1 MNALTRRL
9 TLLGHRVRRPWYER
23 RLARVSLEEIDGFS
37 FVVLPT
43 VFNPV
48 LLRTGAV
55 LARHAGAWV
64 DGAGRMLRI
73 LDMGTGS
80 GASAVL
86 VAARG
91 ARVVA
96 VDLNPEAVRCARINA
111 QLNRLEGA
119 IDVRYGDLFAPV
131 AGERFDLV
139 TFNPPFFRGTPKDD
153 ADLAW
158 RSPDVLER
166 FAAELPEALA
176 PGGTALLC
184 LSTDGAGR
192 ELREDLARRGFL
204 VEAVFAKDLGN
215 EIVTLYAAERA
226 R

>member
-9 TLLGHRVRRPWYER
+9 ALLGHRVRRPWYER

-48 LLRTGAV
+48 LLRTGEV
-55 LARHAGAWV
+55 LARHAGEWV
-64 DGAGRMLRI
+64 GGAGRTLRA
-73 LDMGTGS
+73 LDLGTGS

-86 VAARG
+86 MAARG

-96 VDLNPEAVRCARINA
+96 VDLNPEAVRCVRINA
-111 QLNRLEGA
+111 LLNRLEGA
-119 IDVRYGDLFAPV
+119 IDLRYGNLFAPV
-131 AGERFDLV
+131 AGEIFDLV
-139 TFNPPFFRGTPKDD
+139 TFNPPFFRGIPKDD

-166 FAAELPEALA
+166 FAAGLQEILA
-176 PGGTALLC
+176 PEGAALLC

-192 ELREDLARRGFL
+192 ELREDLASRGFV
-204 VEAVFAKDLGN
+204 VEKVFAKDLGN
-215 EIVTLYAAERA
+215 EVVTLYAVERSG
-226 R
+226 

>member
-9 TLLGHRVRRPWYER
+9 TLLGHRVRRPWYQR

-55 LARHAGAWV
+55 LARHAGEWV
-64 DGAGRMLRI
+64 RGSGRPLRA
-73 LDMGTGS
+73 LDLGTGS

-86 VAARG
+86 AAARG

-111 QLNRLEGA
+111 MLNRLEGA

-131 AGERFDLV
+131 SGERFDLV
-139 TFNPPFFRGTPKDD
+139 TFNPPFFRGIPRDD

-166 FAAELPEALA
+166 FAAGLPEALA
-176 PGGTALLC
+176 PGGTAFLC

-204 VEAVFAKDLGN
+204 VEAVLAKDLGN
-215 EIVTLYAAERA
+215 EIVTLYAAERS